1 MLIFT
6 VLGAITIMTI
16 LSLSAI
22 LLARQYS
29 GDVSL
34 RKEEAL
40 MGALSAA
47 VRQMICILGI
57 NAVLELFLPGDG
69 AIQKYFRML
78 SGLYVL
84 SLLLKPL
91 GALL

>member
-1 MLIFT
+1 
-6 VLGAITIMTI
+6 
-16 LSLSAI
+16 
-22 LLARQYS
+22 
-29 GDVSL
+29 
-34 RKEEAL
+34 

-57 NAVLELFLPGDG
+57 NAVLELFLPGNG